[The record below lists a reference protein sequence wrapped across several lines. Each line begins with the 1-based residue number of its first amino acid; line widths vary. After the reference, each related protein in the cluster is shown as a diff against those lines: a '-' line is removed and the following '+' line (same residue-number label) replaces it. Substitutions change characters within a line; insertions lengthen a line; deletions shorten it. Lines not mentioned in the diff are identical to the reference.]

1 MLQLYIFYATNNMW
15 FCYFSIILVLQ
26 CLRRRLLRVSSEV
39 SSKVSG
45 ESLVRS
51 PARSPTRSVFDVFFL
66 FYFIDEPFCINETKA
81 RPFLL

>member
-26 CLRRRLLRVSSEV
+26 CLRRRLLRVSGEV

-51 PARSPTRSVFDVFFL
+51 PARCPTRSVFDVFFL
-66 FYFIDEPFCINETKA
+66 FYFIDELFFASTKQK
-81 RPFLL
+81 RNFF

>member
-1 MLQLYIFYATNNMW
+1 MLQLHIFYATNIMW

-26 CLRRRLLRVSSEV
+26 CLRRGLRRGLLRVSSEV

-51 PARSPTRSVFDVFFL
+51 PARSPTRFVFDVFFC
-66 FYFIDEPFCINETKA
+66 FI
-81 RPFLL
+81 L